1 MDPSLQLIFDTMNQR
16 FDELNSRFS
25 DRDREFTDHAASV
38 DSRFGELVAATSA
51 LEQRVA
57 GLESIRVDPIAATVE
72 QRLAS
77 LEANYVDLEAARAVD
92 AAAGHDVR
100 VAALEKATADL
111 AAWRPGMEGLLDDIK
126 LEVQKLT
133 RPRDR
138 QVFDAMSHQPGILA
152 SSPTAPAQFIAGL
165 NAKPPDGHG
174 FDSTTRDA
182 VSGVVTTWT
191 HIPAKGT
198 PHTPPVVSPPPSP
211 LFSATKPPLPPN
223 PPPRSIASDHTHQTN
238 QFVAAQPTAP
248 PHTGRLPK
256 LPFPRF
262 DGDNPR
268 HWRSLCEDYFDMYS
282 VPSMIWIRVAK
293 QHLDK
298 GPARWFQSIEPTLD
312 FSDWKN
318 FCRLLHDRFDRDQK
332 ELLIRQLFHVKQ
344 TSSVAD
350 YITQFTELVDQLS
363 AYSSTTD
370 PMYFTM
376 RFIDGLRPEIKA
388 IVLVLRP
395 PDLDT
400 A

>member
-1 MDPSLQLIFDTMNQR
+1 MDPSLQLILDTMNRR
-16 FDELNSRFS
+16 FDELTSRVS
-25 DRDREFTDHAASV
+25 DRDREFADHAASV
-38 DSRFGELVAATSA
+38 DSRFGELVAATST

-92 AAAGHDVR
+92 AAASHDVR
-100 VAALEKATADL
+100 VAALEKVTADL
-111 AAWRPGMEGLLDDIK
+111 ATWRPGMEGLLDDIK

-133 RPRDR
+133 APRDR
-138 QVFDAMSHQPGILA
+138 QVFEAMSHQPGILA
-152 SSPTAPAQFIAGL
+152 SPPTAPTQFVTGL

-174 FDSTTRDA
+174 FDPTTRDV

-198 PHTPPVVSPPPSP
+198 PHTPPIVFPPPS

-223 PPPRSIASDHTHQTN
+223 PPPRSVASTHLN
-238 QFVAAQPTAP
+238 QFVAAQPIAP

-282 VPSMIWIRVAK
+282 VPSTIWIRVAK

-298 GPARWFQSIEPTLD
+298 GPARWFSPLSLRWISPIGNTSVAYFTIVSTAIRRNFLFASCSMLNKPLRWPITSPSLRNWSISYRLIPPTLIPCI
-312 FSDWKN
+312 S
-318 FCRLLHDRFDRDQK
+318 L
-332 ELLIRQLFHVKQ
+332 
-344 TSSVAD
+344 
-350 YITQFTELVDQLS
+350 
-363 AYSSTTD
+363 
-370 PMYFTM
+370 
-376 RFIDGLRPEIKA
+376 
-388 IVLVLRP
+388 
-395 PDLDT
+395 
-400 A
+400 